1 MSDKQHIT
9 NESAI
14 FSLWLNWAV
23 AVGALALPEFLGLYV
38 PKIWI
43 PILVLGIMFLLIA
56 YRNTGGKLNAASC
69 DLIQMICIRTL
80 GISAVVMLL
89 IAVAYVRGY
98 VSMFYSPAEIN
109 TDIPFLSILIEGP
122 VAVIICVAHLI
133 LGNNSSVCR
142 RCIIRYGTSSE
153 RGFLGRIFL
162 QESRYQ
168 LRFLLILAA
177 ALSVFCWVYYWLYYI
192 NVNLNRFDRFV
203 FNWIPVIFFGLSIIY
218 LGMRYFSIWSYYY
231 NYIELNP
238 RRRATT
244 TTVRYI
250 ILCGDSVFLNRTE
263 DFNDIPDAN
272 RFDTPAEILF
282 QSRDHFSDCEASRV
296 LTNMSDL
303 QPDKFNIRFMYKST
317 DTSGLSNTFHFICCL
332 ESPDDIKSTTF
343 RGRWYSLSQLQRLL
357 SNRELAPLMAAEF
370 HRLYTV
376 TMAWKTYDVNGRRLY
391 KIKNYRPNF
400 RLSGICDWDVDFN
413 STKWLDVA
421 RFNEDKPFFR
431 LRSLLRRRPSKA

>member
-109 TDIPFLSILIEGP
+109 TDIPFSPFSSKCP

-317 DTSGLSNTFHFICCL
+317 DTSGLSNTLPLHL
-332 ESPDDIKSTTF
+332 LPRVARRHQVHHLPAANGTPSPSFSASSPTASLPRSWLRNSTASTPSPWYGKPTTSTVAASIKSKTT
-343 RGRWYSLSQLQRLL
+343 
-357 SNRELAPLMAAEF
+357 APTSASAASA
-370 HRLYTV
+370 TG
-376 TMAWKTYDVNGRRLY
+376 T
-391 KIKNYRPNF
+391 
-400 RLSGICDWDVDFN
+400 
-413 STKWLDVA
+413 
-421 RFNEDKPFFR
+421 
-431 LRSLLRRRPSKA
+431 